1 MFVRILICSFVAVI
15 VLAGCRALGPVTEI
29 AGSGRPVTQT
39 FAFSDF
45 DSLAIGNAFQAE
57 ITAGDTYLVEVTVD
71 ENLVDHLR
79 VEQRGKT
86 VKIGLAPNT
95 IAARA
100 NLRARITLPTLVS
113 LDASGAT
120 RANLTGFKSDRN
132 TRIDVSG
139 ASTVRGAMQSGDLAV
154 DVSGGA
160 TLELSGTG
168 NDLRATASG
177 ASTAALGG
185 FAVSNVNVE
194 ASGASRIA
202 VNASGTLD
210 AKASGASTVQY
221 AGNPTLGR
229 IDESGASAVTAQ

>member
-1 MFVRILICSFVAVI
+1 
-15 VLAGCRALGPVTEI
+15 
-29 AGSGRPVTQT
+29 
-39 FAFSDF
+39 
-45 DSLAIGNAFQAE
+45 
-57 ITAGDTYLVEVTVD
+57 
-71 ENLVDHLR
+71 
-79 VEQRGKT
+79 
-86 VKIGLAPNT
+86 
-95 IAARA
+95 
-100 NLRARITLPTLVS
+100 
-113 LDASGAT
+113 
-120 RANLTGFKSDRN
+120 
-132 TRIDVSG
+132 
-139 ASTVRGAMQSGDLAV
+139 MQSGDLAV

-185 FAVSNVNVE
+185 FAVSNANVE